1 MEANTIETQ
10 EKETPKKK
18 SRGFII
24 VLVLLLVV
32 GSWFGI
38 TKYTHAQHHIETDDA
53 QVEANISQVIPRIS
67 GYVSKILV
75 KDNQY
80 VKKGDTLLVLDD
92 RELKLKVEQAE
103 AALRTAQSNLGA
115 AQASVSTANANTST
129 SRTAIGT
136 IDAQIE
142 AAKVNVRR
150 ATQDYE
156 RYANLIRD
164 HSITQQ
170 QFEQQQAAKET
181 AERQL
186 QILEEQ
192 KKQAS
197 SQVAAVATQGS
208 STAQQVSIA
217 GSTIKQRQVEIEEAK
232 LALSYAVVTAP
243 EDGTVSKV
251 DIQVGQYLTAG
262 QSLFSLVLNKNVWVV
277 ANFKETQFQKMHE
290 GQRVTVDIDAFPGHI
305 FEAQVSS
312 FAAATGARFALLP
325 PDNSS
330 GNFIKV
336 VQRIPIKIEF
346 KQQDSIVQK
355 LRAGMNANVDV
366 HVD

>member
-1 MEANTIETQ
+1 MEANTTETQ
-10 EKETPKKK
+10 IKAAPNKR
-18 SRGFII
+18 SRGFLI
-24 VLVLLLVV
+24 VLILLVL
-32 GSWFGI
+32 GGGWFGI
-38 TKYTHAQHHIETDDA
+38 SKYTHAQHHIETDDA

-75 KDNQY
+75 TDNQY

-103 AALRTAQSNLGA
+103 TALATAQSDLGA
-115 AQASVSTANANTST
+115 AQASVSTANANTNT

-136 IDAQIE
+136 IDAQID

-150 ATQDYE
+150 ATQDYD
-156 RYANLIRD
+156 RYANLIKD

-181 AERQL
+181 AEKQL
-186 QILEEQ
+186 QVLVEQ

-197 SQVAAVATQGS
+197 SQVTAVATQGNS
-208 STAQQVSIA
+208 VAQQVSIA
-217 GSTIKQRQVEIEEAK
+217 GATIKQRQVDIDEAK

-251 DIQVGQYLTAG
+251 DVQVGQYLTAG
-262 QSLFSLVLNKNVWVV
+262 QSLFSLVLNKNMWVV
-277 ANFKETQFQKMHE
+277 ANFKETQFQKMRA
-290 GQRVTVDIDAFPGHI
+290 GQRVTIDIDAFPGHT
-305 FEAQVSS
+305 FEAELSS

-336 VQRIPIKIEF
+336 VQRIPIRIEF
-346 KQQDSIVQK
+346 RQPDSMVQK
-355 LRAGMNANVDV
+355 LRPGMNANVDV

>member
-1 MEANTIETQ
+1 METNTQETQ
-10 EKETPKKK
+10 VTKAPKKRNK
-18 SRGFII
+18 VFIVI
-24 VLVLLLVV
+24 LILLLVV
-32 GSWFGI
+32 GAWFGI
-38 TKYTHAQHHIETDDA
+38 SKYTHAQHHIETDDA
-53 QVEANISQVIPRIS
+53 QIEANISQVIPRIS
-67 GYVSKILV
+67 GYVTKVLV
-75 KDNQY
+75 KDNQS
-80 VKKGDTLLVLDD
+80 VKKGDTLIVLDD
-92 RELKLKVEQAE
+92 RELKLKVDQAV
-103 AALRTAQSNLGA
+103 AALSTAQSNLGA
-115 AQASVSTANANTST
+115 AQASVSTANANTSS

-142 AAKVNVRR
+142 AAKVNVTR
-150 ATQDYE
+150 ATQDYN

-170 QFEQQQAAKET
+170 QFEQQQAAKEL
-181 AERQL
+181 AEKQL
-186 QILEEQ
+186 QILVEQ
-192 KKQAS
+192 KKQAA
-197 SQVAAVATQGS
+197 SQVNAVATQGS
-208 STAQQVSIA
+208 SVAQQVSVA
-217 GSTIKQRQVEIEEAK
+217 GSAIKQRQVDIDEAK
-232 LALSYAVVTAP
+232 LALSYTVITAP

-251 DIQVGQYLTAG
+251 DIQVGQYITAG

-277 ANFKETQFQKMHE
+277 ANFKETQVQKMRP
-290 GQRVTVDIDAFPGHI
+290 GQKVTIDVDAFPGHK
-305 FEAQVSS
+305 FNAELSS

-346 KQQDSIVQK
+346 DGKDPMVKQ